1 MFSRCIRAVSYVTT
15 LFLPVDPSHSA
26 CPFICWWTSGWLLP
40 FHSCKQCCW
49 KHSCASFSWTL
60 LSILLGLYLGVELL
74 GHMVNLYLAFE
85 ELPGCFPQQLLNC
98 TFLLAVYRGSKG
110 STSLQ
115 TIRFFSFLI
124 VTTGYQFFTI
134 HPSSSLVSIWVVSS
148 LEQLWIKLF
157 WAYLHILLVTILFSP
172 PVHALGVEWLSHGV
186 RNGQAVFSGRLWGRK
201 CPPCHT
207 NT

>member
-1 MFSRCIRAVSYVTT
+1 M
-15 LFLPVDPSHSA
+15 
-26 CPFICWWTSGWLLP
+26 
-40 FHSCKQCCW
+40 
-49 KHSCASFSWTL
+49 
-60 LSILLGLYLGVELL
+60 L

-98 TFLLAVYRGSKG
+98 TFLLAVYRGFKG

-134 HPSSSLVSIWVVSS
+134 HPFSSLVSIWVVSS

-157 WAYLHILLVTILFSP
+157 EHTCTCLLVTILFSP
-172 PVHALGVEWLSHGV
+172 PVRA
-186 RNGQAVFSGRLWGRK
+186 
-201 CPPCHT
+201 
-207 NT
+207 